1 MTEKEYEAEMA
12 YISEMLTHRDLLGLA
27 SSVAASLVKLVAAQ
41 EKLVELATIDL
52 DKHVEDLSES
62 KAVEKADEIDAERKR
77 RSFIGKK

>member
-1 MTEKEYEAEMA
+1 MTEKEYEVEMA